1 MKNNIPLLKRIREN
15 RLFWPLVAL
24 ALILIIDAIFAP
36 GFFKIGILD
45 GHLYGNLIDVF
56 NNSAPL
62 MLVALGM
69 TLVIATGGVDLSVG
83 AVIAISAAMGA
94 VLINPALGNKLIT
107 NDILTKDATN
117 TPLWLIVLADLAAG
131 TLCGLWN
138 GLLVSRARIQ
148 PMVATLILM
157 VAGRGIAQLITNGQ
171 IMTIY
176 YTPYFFFGNGFILG
190 LPVSIY
196 IVAVVFL
203 FAWVLV
209 RKTSIGLFIES
220 VGINA
225 KATYYSG
232 ISEKNIKLF
241 VYIFCGF
248 CAAIAGLIL
257 SSYVHSADGNNNGL
271 NYELDAILAVVIGGT
286 LMTGGRFSL
295 FASVIGALIIWTFTI
310 TMYTFGVPANALLA
324 GRAVLVLVVILLYS
338 DYTRRFL
345 NKFLIGKGPNMAQRI
360 KHFLLNNAPLLTT
373 ITIFILVYYDGWPVV
388 SCHAK
393 TTGVF

>member
-1 MKNNIPLLKRIREN
+1 MKNNSDFFKRFRES
-15 RLFWPLVAL
+15 RVFWPFVAL

-45 GHLYGNLIDVF
+45 GHLYGNMVDVF

-62 MLVALGM
+62 MLVAIGM

-107 NDILTKDATN
+107 NDILTADTTN
-117 TPLWLIVLADLAAG
+117 TPLWLIVLADLGAG

-138 GLLVSRARIQ
+138 GWLVSRGKIQ

-176 YTPYFFFGNGFILG
+176 YTPYFWFGNGFIFG

-203 FAWVLV
+203 FAWILV

-220 VGINA
+220 VGVNA

-241 VYIFCGF
+241 VYTFCGF

-286 LMTGGRFSL
+286 MMTGGRFSL
-295 FASVIGALIIWTFTI
+295 FSSILGALVIWTFTI

-324 GRAVLVLVVILLYS
+324 GRALLVLVVILLYS
-338 DYTRRFL
+338 DYTRRILSRFTDR
-345 NKFLIGKGPNMAQRI
+345 KGSQHGATN
-360 KHFLLNNAPLLTT
+360 
-373 ITIFILVYYDGWPVV
+373 
-388 SCHAK
+388 
-393 TTGVF
+393 

>member
-1 MKNNIPLLKRIREN
+1 MKNKDPLLKRFREN
-15 RLFWPLVAL
+15 RLFWPLVAMV
-24 ALILIIDAIFAP
+24 LILVTDAIFAP

-45 GHLYGNLIDVF
+45 GHLYGNIIDVV
-56 NNSAPL
+56 NNAAPL
-62 MLVALGM
+62 MLVAIGM

-94 VLINPALGNKLIT
+94 VLINPALGQKLIT
-107 NDILTKDATN
+107 NDILTADATN
-117 TPLWLIVLADLAAG
+117 TPLWLIVLADLGAG

-138 GLLVSRARIQ
+138 GFLVSRGKIQ

-176 YTPYFFFGNGFILG
+176 YTPYFWFGNGFILG

-203 FAWVLV
+203 FAWILV

-220 VGINA
+220 VGVNA

-241 VYIFCGF
+241 VYTFCGF

-295 FASVIGALIIWTFTI
+295 FASVLGALIIWTFTI

-345 NKFLIGKGPNMAQRI
+345 NQMLDRKGARHGATN
-360 KHFLLNNAPLLTT
+360 
-373 ITIFILVYYDGWPVV
+373 
-388 SCHAK
+388 
-393 TTGVF
+393 

>member
-1 MKNNIPLLKRIREN
+1 MKNIPALLKRIREN
-15 RLFWPLVAL
+15 RLFWPFV
-24 ALILIIDAIFAP
+24 ALILILIVDAIFAP

-62 MLVALGM
+62 MLVAIGM

-138 GLLVSRARIQ
+138 GLLVSRGKIQ

-176 YTPYFFFGNGFILG
+176 YTPYFWFGNGFILG

-196 IVAVVFL
+196 IVTAVFL

-220 VGINA
+220 VGGNA

-241 VYIFCGF
+241 VYTFCGF

-295 FASVIGALIIWTFTI
+295 FASVVGALIIWTFTI

-338 DYTRRFL
+338 DYTRRLL
-345 NKFLIGKGPNMAQRI
+345 NK
-360 KHFLLNNAPLLTT
+360 LLERKWSQHGETN
-373 ITIFILVYYDGWPVV
+373 
-388 SCHAK
+388 
-393 TTGVF
+393 

>member
-1 MKNNIPLLKRIREN
+1 MKNNPDFFKRFRES
-15 RLFWPLVAL
+15 RVFWPFVAL

-45 GHLYGNLIDVF
+45 GHLYGNMVDVF

-62 MLVALGM
+62 MLVAIGM

-107 NDILTKDATN
+107 NDILTADTTN
-117 TPLWLIVLADLAAG
+117 TPLWLIVLADLGAG

-138 GLLVSRARIQ
+138 GWLVSRGKIQ

-176 YTPYFFFGNGFILG
+176 YTPYFWFGNGFIFG

-203 FAWVLV
+203 FAWILV

-220 VGINA
+220 VGVNA

-241 VYIFCGF
+241 VYTFCGF

-286 LMTGGRFSL
+286 MMTGGRFSL
-295 FASVIGALIIWTFTI
+295 FSSILGALVIWTFTI

-324 GRAVLVLVVILLYS
+324 GRALLVLVVILLYS
-338 DYTRRFL
+338 DYTRRILSRFTDR
-345 NKFLIGKGPNMAQRI
+345 KGSQHGSTN
-360 KHFLLNNAPLLTT
+360 
-373 ITIFILVYYDGWPVV
+373 
-388 SCHAK
+388 
-393 TTGVF
+393 

>member
-1 MKNNIPLLKRIREN
+1 MKTNIPILKRVREN

-24 ALILIIDAIFAP
+24 ALILITDAIFAP

-117 TPLWLIVLADLAAG
+117 TPLGLIVLADLAAG

-138 GLLVSRARIQ
+138 GLLVSRGKIQ

-196 IVAVVFL
+196 IVAIMFIV
-203 FAWVLV
+203 AWFLV

-220 VGINA
+220 VGVNA

-241 VYIFCGF
+241 VYTFCGF

-257 SSYVHSADGNNNGL
+257 SSYLHSADGNNNGL

-338 DYTRRFL
+338 DYARRFL
-345 NKFLIGKGPNMAQRI
+345 NRFVDRKGSQ
-360 KHFLLNNAPLLTT
+360 HGTT
-373 ITIFILVYYDGWPVV
+373 N
-388 SCHAK
+388 
-393 TTGVF
+393 

>member
-1 MKNNIPLLKRIREN
+1 MKNSTPFLKRVRDS
-15 RLFWPLVAL
+15 RLFWPLVAM
-24 ALILIIDAIFAP
+24 ALILLMDVIFAP

-45 GHLYGNLIDVF
+45 GHLYGNLVDVF

-94 VLINPALGNKLIT
+94 VLINPALGNKLIS
-107 NDILTKDATN
+107 NEVLTRDATN
-117 TPLWLIVLADLAAG
+117 TPLWLIVLATLGAG

-190 LPVSIY
+190 LPVAIY
-196 IVAVVFL
+196 IVAIVFI

-209 RKTSIGLFIES
+209 RKTAIGLFIES
-220 VGINA
+220 VGVNS

-241 VYIFCGF
+241 VYIFSGF

-286 LMTGGRFSL
+286 LMKGGRFSL
-295 FASVIGALIIWTFTI
+295 FASLLGALIIWTFTI

-324 GRAVLVLVVILLYS
+324 GRAVLVLLVILLYS
-338 DYTRRFL
+338 DYSRR
-345 NKFLIGKGPNMAQRI
+345 
-360 KHFLLNNAPLLTT
+360 LLNR
-373 ITIFILVYYDGWPVV
+373 IFSLRG
-388 SCHAK
+388 A
-393 TTGVF
+393 

>member
-1 MKNNIPLLKRIREN
+1 MKNNSDFFKRFRES
-15 RLFWPLVAL
+15 RVFWPLVAL
-24 ALILIIDAIFAP
+24 ILILTIDAIFAP
-36 GFFKIGILD
+36 GFFKIGILN
-45 GHLYGNLIDVF
+45 GHLYGNMVDVL

-62 MLVALGM
+62 MLVAIGM

-117 TPLWLIVLADLAAG
+117 TPLWLIVLADLGAG

-138 GLLVSRARIQ
+138 GWLVSRGKIQ

-157 VAGRGIAQLITNGQ
+157 VGGRGIAQLITNGQ

-176 YTPYFFFGNGFILG
+176 YTPYFWFGNGFIFG

-203 FAWVLV
+203 FAWILV

-220 VGINA
+220 VGVNA
-225 KATYYSG
+225 KAAYYSG

-241 VYIFCGF
+241 VYVFCGF

-286 LMTGGRFSL
+286 MMTGGRFSL
-295 FASVIGALIIWTFTI
+295 LSSVLGALVIWTFTI

-324 GRAVLVLVVILLYS
+324 GRALLVLVVILLYS
-338 DYTRRFL
+338 DYTRR
-345 NKFLIGKGPNMAQRI
+345 
-360 KHFLLNNAPLLTT
+360 LLNRFTDRKGSQHGATN
-373 ITIFILVYYDGWPVV
+373 
-388 SCHAK
+388 
-393 TTGVF
+393 

>member
-1 MKNNIPLLKRIREN
+1 MKNNVSLLKRVREN

-24 ALILIIDAIFAP
+24 ALILLTDAIFAP
-36 GFFKIGILD
+36 GFFKIGIVD
-45 GHLYGNLIDVF
+45 GHLYGNVIDVF

-62 MLVALGM
+62 MLVAIGM

-94 VLINPALGNKLIT
+94 VLINPALGNQLIS

-117 TPLWLIVLADLAAG
+117 TPLWLIIVADLAAG

-138 GLLVSRARIQ
+138 GLLVSRGKIQ

-176 YTPYFFFGNGFILG
+176 YTPYFYFGNGFILG

-225 KATYYSG
+225 KSTYYSG

-241 VYIFCGF
+241 VYTFCGF

-295 FASVIGALIIWTFTI
+295 LASVIGALIIWTFTI

-338 DYTRRFL
+338 DYARRIL
-345 NKFLIGKGPNMAQRI
+345 NKFVERKGSQHGAAN
-360 KHFLLNNAPLLTT
+360 
-373 ITIFILVYYDGWPVV
+373 
-388 SCHAK
+388 
-393 TTGVF
+393 